1 MPCSD
6 PSFPLMHLLECWP
19 RPGIPFQLFPLLVS
33 ATDAAVLPSFCWV
46 QFDHFGLSY
55 KTLEVFIQCL
65 RNFKSD
71 PAMSY
76 AVHVLKFR
84 LGNEHIFLFYFTYHL
99 SLSFNFTF
107 CCLVMVDIP
116 FQTVS
121 SALKAHLKSDYIFSP
136 KKKYWHRLKSMVFMY
151 ECHIY
156 TSNMKIYWLAKS
168 MCLT

>member
-1 MPCSD
+1 M
-6 PSFPLMHLLECWP
+6 LLLLSASK
-19 RPGIPFQLFPLLVS
+19 QL
-33 ATDAAVLPSFCWV
+33 VLSSFCWV

-55 KTLEVFIQCL
+55 KTLEAFIQCL

-84 LGNEHIFLFYFTYHL
+84 LGNEYIFSILFHL

-121 SALKAHLKSDYIFSP
+121 SALKAHLKSDYIFFP
-136 KKKYWHRLKSMVFMY
+136 KKEIL
-151 ECHIY
+151 
-156 TSNMKIYWLAKS
+156 TSS
-168 MCLT
+168 